1 MILLDTNVL
10 SEFTRRRPLPQV
22 IAWHRQHEP
31 LLALPTVALAE
42 LRFGIARLP
51 EGRRKSSLFRF
62 WTATRDHFL
71 GRIFSFDE
79 RAAATYGDLAAA
91 AERAGRPINV
101 ADGQIAAIAR
111 THTMSVATRDVS
123 DFEVTGISLVN
134 PWDFIM
140 PEPDPCPGGVIP
152 PDPGAAR
159 FLL

>member
-10 SEFTRRRPLPQV
+10 SELSRRQPSPRV

-31 LLALPTVALAE
+31 LLALPTIALAE

-51 EGRRKSSLFRF
+51 DGRRRSSLLQF

-79 RAAATYGDLAAA
+79 RAAATYGDLAAE

-111 THTMSVATRDVS
+111 THMMSVATRDVS
-123 DFEVTGISLVN
+123 DFEVTGISLMN
-134 PWDFIM
+134 PWDFVM
-140 PEPDPCPGGVIP
+140 PEPVPAPE
-152 PDPGAAR
+152 A
-159 FLL
+159 

>member
-10 SEFTRRRPLPQV
+10 SELSRRQPSPQV

-31 LLALPTVALAE
+31 LLALPTIVLAE

-51 EGRRKSSLFRF
+51 DGRRRSSLLRF
-62 WTATRDHFL
+62 WTTTRDHYL

-79 RAAATYGDLAAA
+79 RAAATYGDLAAD

-111 THTMSVATRDVS
+111 THRMESRHAT
-123 DFEVTGISLVN
+123 
-134 PWDFIM
+134 
-140 PEPDPCPGGVIP
+140 
-152 PDPGAAR
+152 
-159 FLL
+159 